1 MKGSGVRVPA
11 SALQTSRKCGAFS
24 RSPVTAESPGATRA
38 FACSPSGRLRCGAM
52 TEDVQLDSVWAKLH
66 RADERAQTLQGE
78 LASFVHLYE
87 HCIEVVRNA
96 NATDMRS

>member
-1 MKGSGVRVPA
+1 
-11 SALQTSRKCGAFS
+11 
-24 RSPVTAESPGATRA
+24 
-38 FACSPSGRLRCGAM
+38 M

>member
-1 MKGSGVRVPA
+1 
-11 SALQTSRKCGAFS
+11 
-24 RSPVTAESPGATRA
+24 
-38 FACSPSGRLRCGAM
+38 M

-96 NATDMRS
+96 DATRHEVLIHFDGRPDYVRWGLILVNRPSVWA